1 MKILVVDDS
10 STFRTIA
17 RKELEKGGYEIIEAV
32 DGEEALKI
40 LSTTPIDL
48 ITLDI
53 EMPGMNGYE
62 TYKKLSGNEFR
73 DASEFLFEI
82 PPVIFVTSLD
92 SLEERRKGFD
102 VGALNY
108 VTKPFASGELLGL
121 VNSHLYPETEYE
133 GMKVLIADDSSTL
146 RKILVDIFQ
155 KEGITVFEAKD
166 GEEAFQIFQ
175 KNLKDIDL
183 IISDFVMPNVS
194 GIGLCKKIR
203 VDLNHKGVP
212 IILMSGEAEN
222 SQVLEMF
229 KAGATDYLNKPFAK
243 EELLAL
249 IKVHMEVRF
258 KNRQLSKTVSELKR
272 LTRKLD
278 EISRTDPLT
287 GLSNRRDILEH
298 CKNEH
303 SRLDRNGKAYS
314 IILCDI
320 DFFKKVNDENGHDV
334 GDYVLVEV
342 AKLLKQSL
350 REVDKISRWG
360 GEEFLIILPECEL
373 EGASQVGEK
382 MRETIESHNFQFKG
396 TELRLT
402 MSFGVT
408 CHSDKAMHFEETIK
422 TADEFLYK
430 AKEGGRNQVV
440 SC

>member
-17 RKELEKGGYEIIEAV
+17 KMELEKGDYEIIEAV
-32 DGEEALKI
+32 DGEDALRI
-40 LSTTPIDL
+40 LSCTPIDL

-62 TYKKLSGNEFR
+62 TFKKLSG
-73 DASEFLFEI
+73 SEFKKNAEILFDI
-82 PPVIFVTSLD
+82 PPVIFVTAMD

-121 VNSHLYPETEYE
+121 VNNHLYPEVQYE
-133 GMKVLIADDSSTL
+133 GMKILIAEDSSTL
-146 RKILVDIFQ
+146 RRLLVDIFR

-166 GEEAFQIFQ
+166 GKEAFEIL
-175 KNLKDIDL
+175 KSNLKDIDL
-183 IISDFVMPNVS
+183 VLSDFVMPNVN
-194 GIGLCKKIR
+194 GVDLCKKIR
-203 VDLNHKGVP
+203 IDLNHKGVP
-212 IILMSGEAEN
+212 IILMSSEAEN

-243 EELLAL
+243 EELIAR

-258 KNRQLSKTVSELKR
+258 KNRELSKTVSELKR
-272 LTRKLD
+272 LTRQLD

-298 CKNEH
+298 CKNEY
-303 SRLDRNGKAYS
+303 SRLDRYGKAYS

-320 DFFKKVNDENGHDV
+320 DFFKKINDENGHDI
-334 GDYVLVEV
+334 GDYVLVEM
-342 AKLLKQSL
+342 AHLLKESL
-350 REVDKISRWG
+350 RKIDIVSRWG
-360 GEEFLIILPECEL
+360 GEEFLIVLPECNL
-373 EGASQVGEK
+373 EAASKVGEK
-382 MRETIESHNFQFKG
+382 MREAIESYTFKFKDIA
-396 TELRLT
+396 LNLT
-402 MSFGVT
+402 MSFGVV
-408 CHSDKAMHFEETIK
+408 CHSDNKLHFEKMIK
-422 TADEFLYK
+422 VADELLYK

-440 SC
+440 C